1 MTGKTSKNV
10 RQVRMASSMTR
21 RSAVVS
27 LAAAFTSL
35 PSLTAAWTRAQ
46 STQAPLPTR
55 SDAPFE
61 TDVYVAG
68 QDGYHTF
75 RIPSVILTGRATL
88 LAFAEARR
96 AGRSDAGDI
105 DLVVKRS
112 TDGGATWSA
121 LKVIGDNGTGT
132 FGNPCPVIER
142 ESGTIWLLTTQNLGE
157 DKEPQIL
164 DGTSKGG
171 RTVWVMHSTDDGV
184 TWSEPKDIS
193 ASVKKADWTWY
204 ATGPGVGIQTRGGR
218 LVIPANHALAG
229 SKVHQSHLFYSDD
242 RGKTWTLGGIAADH
256 TNESQVVELAD
267 GRLMLNMRNHPPQK
281 PENVRK
287 VAMSTDG
294 GRILGETATDPTL
307 IEPPAQ
313 ASLLRYS
320 LATGGSGS
328 GASSSPSSSSR
339 RNRETSAGK
348 NRLLFANPAAPKRER
363 MTVRLSYD
371 EGATWPVSRLIY
383 DGPSA
388 YSCLVVLRDR
398 TIGLLYERGAESPY
412 DRITF
417 TRFTLGWLTNGEDA
431 GD

>member
-1 MTGKTSKNV
+1 
-10 RQVRMASSMTR
+10 MASSMTR

-27 LAAAFTSL
+27 LAAAFTTL

-46 STQAPLPTR
+46 TTPAPPPRQGDDPL
-55 SDAPFE
+55 E

-68 QDGYHTF
+68 QDGYHTY
-75 RIPSVILTGRATL
+75 RIPSVILTAKGTL

-96 AGRSDAGDI
+96 AGRGDAGDI
-105 DLVVKRS
+105 DLVIKRS

-121 LKVIGDNGTGT
+121 QQVIGDNGTGT
-132 FGNPCPVIER
+132 FGNPCPVIDR
-142 ESGTIWLLTTQNLGE
+142 RSGTIWLLTTQNLGE
-157 DKEPQIL
+157 DKESQIL

-204 ATGPGVGIQTRGGR
+204 ATGPGVGIQTRAGR

-229 SKVHQSHLFYSDD
+229 TQVHQSHLFYSDD
-242 RGKTWTLGGIAADH
+242 HGKTWTLGGIAVDG
-256 TNESQVVELAD
+256 TNESQVVELSD
-267 GRLMLNMRNHPPQK
+267 GRLMLNMRNHPPKK
-281 PENVRK
+281 PENARM
-287 VAMSTDG
+287 VAISADG
-294 GRILGETATDPTL
+294 GRTLGETTTDRAL

-320 LATGGSGS
+320 LALREAPTDSGKSRKNGNSGS
-328 GASSSPSSSSR
+328 STGR
-339 RNRETSAGK
+339 

-371 EGATWPVSRLIY
+371 EGTTWPVSRVIHE
-383 DGPSA
+383 GPAA
-388 YSCLVVLRDR
+388 YSSLVVLRDR
-398 TIGLLYERGAESPY
+398 TIGLLYEHGAETPY
-412 DRITF
+412 ERITF
-417 TRFTLGWLTNGEDA
+417 TRFTLGWLTRGEDA
-431 GD
+431 GDASIVNK

>member
-1 MTGKTSKNV
+1 MSM
-10 RQVRMASSMTR
+10 QVIMTR
-21 RSAVVS
+21 RTAVAS
-27 LAAAFTSL
+27 LAAAFTTI
-35 PSLTAAWTRAQ
+35 PSLAAAWTRAQ
-46 STQAPLPTR
+46 TASTTSQAQTGEPV
-55 SDAPFE
+55 E

-75 RIPSVILTGRATL
+75 RIPSVILTAKGTL

-96 AGRSDAGDI
+96 AGRGDAGDI
-105 DLVVKRS
+105 DLVIKRS
-112 TDGGATWSA
+112 ADGGATWSA
-121 LKVIGDNGTGT
+121 MKVIGDNGAGT
-132 FGNPCPVIER
+132 FGNPCPVVDRER
-142 ESGTIWLLTTQNLGE
+142 GTIWLLTTQNLGE
-157 DKEPQIL
+157 DKESQIL

-204 ATGPGVGIQTRGGR
+204 ATGPGIGIQTRGGR

-229 SKVHQSHLFYSDD
+229 TKVHQSHLFYSDD
-242 RGKTWTLGGIAADH
+242 RGKTWTLGGSAADH

-281 PENVRK
+281 PENTRM
-287 VAMSTDG
+287 VAISTDG
-294 GRILGETATDPTL
+294 GRTLGETATDRTL
-307 IEPPAQ
+307 VEPPAQ
-313 ASLLRYS
+313 ASLVRYS
-320 LATGGSGS
+320 LAAS
-328 GASSSPSSSSR
+328 GAGKGR
-339 RNRETSAGK
+339 AESAGK
-348 NRLLFANPAAPKRER
+348 GSKRDSEKPSGRNRLLFANPAAPKRER

-371 EGATWPVSRLIY
+371 EGATWPASRVIY
-383 DGPSA
+383 EGPSA

-398 TIGLLYERGAESPY
+398 TIGLLYERGAEAPY

>member
-1 MTGKTSKNV
+1 
-10 RQVRMASSMTR
+10 MASSMTR

-46 STQAPLPTR
+46 STQASPPAR
-55 SDAPFE
+55 SDEPFE

-75 RIPSVILTGRATL
+75 RIPSVILTAKGTL
-88 LAFAEARR
+88 LAFAEGRR

-112 TDGGATWSA
+112 TDNGTTWSS
-121 LKVIGDNGTGT
+121 LKVIGDNGSGT

-142 ESGTIWLLTTQNLGE
+142 RSGTIWLLTTQNLGE
-157 DKEPQIL
+157 DKESQIL

-204 ATGPGVGIQTRGGR
+204 ATGPGVGIQTRNGR

-229 SKVHQSHLFYSDD
+229 SQVHHSHVFYSDD

-256 TNESQVVELAD
+256 TNESQIVELAD

-281 PENVRK
+281 PENMRR
-287 VAMSTDG
+287 VAISTDG
-294 GRILGETATDPTL
+294 GRTLGETTTDRTL

-320 LATGGSGS
+320 LAATSRGSAAAAKS
-328 GASSSPSSSSR
+328 GEKG
-339 RNRETSAGK
+339 REQAGK

-383 DGPSA
+383 EGPSA

-398 TIGLLYERGAESPY
+398 TFGLLYERGSESPY

-417 TRFTLGWLTNGEDA
+417 TRVTLGWLTNGEDA

>member
-1 MTGKTSKNV
+1 MDLKVN
-10 RQVRMASSMTR
+10 MTR
-21 RSAVVS
+21 RTAVAS
-27 LAAAFTSL
+27 LAAAFATI

-46 STQAPLPTR
+46 SASASGQGQTGEPV
-55 SDAPFE
+55 E

-75 RIPSVILTGRATL
+75 RIPSVMLTAKGTL

-96 AGRSDAGDI
+96 AGRGDAGDI

-112 TDGGATWSA
+112 TDAGATWSA
-121 LKVIGDNGTGT
+121 LKVIGDNGSGT
-132 FGNPCPVIER
+132 FGNPCPVVDR
-142 ESGTIWLLTTQNLGE
+142 DSGTIWLLTTQNLGE
-157 DKEPQIL
+157 DKESQIL

-204 ATGPGVGIQTRGGR
+204 ATGPGVGIQTRSGR

-229 SKVHQSHLFYSDD
+229 TKVHQSHLFYSDD
-242 RGKTWTLGGIAADH
+242 RGKTWTLGGLAADG

-267 GRLMLNMRNHPPQK
+267 GRLMLNMRNHPPKQ
-281 PENVRK
+281 PENRRM
-287 VAMSTDG
+287 VAISPDG
-294 GRILGETATDPTL
+294 GRTLGETAVDQAL

-320 LATGGSGS
+320 LAGSNDRTRGEKAQPQGG
-328 GASSSPSSSSR
+328 
-339 RNRETSAGK
+339 GK

-371 EGATWPVSRLIY
+371 EGTTWPVSRVIY
-383 DGPSA
+383 EGPSA
-388 YSCLVVLRDR
+388 YSCLVALRDR
-398 TIGLLYERGAESPY
+398 SIGLIYERGAESPY

>member
-1 MTGKTSKNV
+1 M
-10 RQVRMASSMTR
+10 QVIMTR
-21 RSAVVS
+21 RTAVAS
-27 LAAAFTSL
+27 LAAAFTTI
-35 PSLTAAWTRAQ
+35 PSLAAAWTRAQ
-46 STQAPLPTR
+46 AGSTTAQAQTGEPV
-55 SDAPFE
+55 E

-75 RIPSVILTGRATL
+75 RIPSVILTAKGTL

-96 AGRSDAGDI
+96 AGRGDAGDI
-105 DLVVKRS
+105 DLVIKRS

-121 LKVIGDNGTGT
+121 MKVIGDNGAGT
-132 FGNPCPVIER
+132 FGNPCPVIDR

-157 DKEPQIL
+157 DKESQIL

-204 ATGPGVGIQTRGGR
+204 ATGPGIGIQTRGGR

-229 SKVHQSHLFYSDD
+229 TKVHQSHLIYSDD

-281 PENVRK
+281 PENTRM
-287 VAMSTDG
+287 VAVSTDG
-294 GRILGETATDPTL
+294 GRTLGETATDRTL

-313 ASLLRYS
+313 ASLVRYS
-320 LATGGSGS
+320 LAAS
-328 GASSSPSSSSR
+328 GAGKG
-339 RNRETSAGK
+339 REESAGKGPKKGSEKPLGK

-371 EGATWPVSRLIY
+371 EGATWPVSRVIY
-383 DGPSA
+383 EGPSA

-398 TIGLLYERGAESPY
+398 TIGLLYERGAEAPY

-417 TRFTLGWLTNGEDA
+417 ARFTLGWLTNGEDA

>member
-1 MTGKTSKNV
+1 MNMHATVSRRTAV
-10 RQVRMASSMTR
+10 ASI
-21 RSAVVS
+21 
-27 LAAAFTSL
+27 AAAFATI
-35 PSLTAAWTRAQ
+35 PSLAAAWTRAQ
-46 STQAPLPTR
+46 ASSSTATQAGEPV
-55 SDAPFE
+55 E
-61 TDVYVAG
+61 TDVFVAG

-75 RIPSVILTGRATL
+75 RIPSVVLTAKGTL

-96 AGRSDAGDI
+96 AGRGDAGDI
-105 DLVVKRS
+105 DLVIKRS
-112 TDGGATWSA
+112 ADGGATWSA
-121 LKVIGDNGTGT
+121 MKVIGDNGPGT
-132 FGNPCPVIER
+132 FGNPCPVLDR
-142 ESGTIWLLTTQNLGE
+142 DSGTIWLLTTQNLGE
-157 DKEPQIL
+157 DKESQIL

-171 RTVWVMHSTDDGV
+171 RTVWVMQSKDDGV

-204 ATGPGVGIQTRGGR
+204 ATGPGIGIQTRAGR

-229 SKVHQSHLFYSDD
+229 TKVHQSHLFYSDD
-242 RGKTWTLGGIAADH
+242 RGKTWTLGGSAADH

-281 PENVRK
+281 PENLRQ
-287 VAMSTDG
+287 VALSADG
-294 GRILGETATDPTL
+294 GRTLGETATDRAL
-307 IEPPAQ
+307 VEPPAQ
-313 ASLLRYS
+313 ASLVRYS
-320 LATGGSGS
+320 LAARGG
-328 GASSSPSSSSR
+328 R
-339 RNRETSAGK
+339 

-383 DGPSA
+383 EGPSA

-398 TIGLLYERGAESPY
+398 TIGLLYERGAEMPY
-412 DRITF
+412 DRIMF

>member
-1 MTGKTSKNV
+1 MNM
-10 RQVRMASSMTR
+10 QVTVTR
-21 RSAVVS
+21 RTAVAS
-27 LAAAFTSL
+27 LAAAFATI
-35 PSLTAAWTRAQ
+35 PSLAAAWTRAQ
-46 STQAPLPTR
+46 AASTTAQTGEPV
-55 SDAPFE
+55 E
-61 TDVYVAG
+61 TDVYVAA

-75 RIPSVILTGRATL
+75 RIPSVILTAKGTL

-96 AGRSDAGDI
+96 AGRGDAGDI
-105 DLVVKRS
+105 DLVIKRS
-112 TDGGATWSA
+112 ADGGATWSA
-121 LKVIGDNGTGT
+121 LKVIGDNGAGT
-132 FGNPCPVIER
+132 FGNPCPVIDR

-157 DKEPQIL
+157 DKESQIL

-171 RTVWVMHSTDDGV
+171 RTVWVMHSKDDGV

-204 ATGPGVGIQTRGGR
+204 ATGPGIGIQTRGGR

-229 SKVHQSHLFYSDD
+229 TKVHQSHLIYSDD
-242 RGKTWTLGGIAADH
+242 RGKTWRLGGIAADH

-281 PENVRK
+281 PENMRM
-287 VAMSTDG
+287 VAISTDG
-294 GRILGETATDPTL
+294 GRTLGETTIDRTL

-313 ASLLRYS
+313 ASLVRYS
-320 LATGGSGS
+320 LAAPGSSKG
-328 GASSSPSSSSR
+328 
-339 RNRETSAGK
+339 REKGDEKSADKSAGR

-371 EGATWPVSRLIY
+371 EGATWPVSRVIY
-383 DGPSA
+383 EGPSA

-398 TIGLLYERGAESPY
+398 TIGLLYERGAETPY

-417 TRFTLGWLTNGEDA
+417 TRLTLGWLTNGEDA

>member
-1 MTGKTSKNV
+1 MNGSIMKK
-10 RQVRMASSMTR
+10 QVTVSR
-21 RSAVVS
+21 RTAVAS
-27 LAAAFTSL
+27 LAAAFATI
-35 PSLTAAWTRAQ
+35 PSLAAAWTRAQ
-46 STQAPLPTR
+46 GA
-55 SDAPFE
+55 SDAQTGATQTGEPIE
-61 TDVYVAG
+61 TDVFVAG

-75 RIPSVILTGRATL
+75 RIPSVILTVKGTL

-96 AGRSDAGDI
+96 AGRGDAGDI

-112 TDGGATWSA
+112 TDGGAAWSA
-121 LKVIGDNGTGT
+121 LQVIGDNGTGT
-132 FGNPCPVIER
+132 FGNPCPVIDR

-157 DKEPQIL
+157 DKESQIL

-171 RTVWVMHSTDDGV
+171 RTVWVMHSTDDGA

-204 ATGPGVGIQTRGGR
+204 ATGPGTGIQTRGGR

-229 SKVHQSHLFYSDD
+229 TKIHHSHLFYSDD
-242 RGKTWTLGGIAADH
+242 RGKTWTLGGTAADH

-281 PENVRK
+281 PENMRR
-287 VAMSTDG
+287 VAISTDG
-294 GRILGETATDPTL
+294 GRTLGETTTDRTL

-313 ASLLRYS
+313 ASLVRYS
-320 LATGGSGS
+320 LASR
-328 GASSSPSSSSR
+328 GAGK
-339 RNRETSAGK
+339 SAGK
-348 NRLLFANPAAPKRER
+348 NRLLFANAAAPKRER

-371 EGATWPVSRLIY
+371 EGETWPVSRLIY
-383 DGPSA
+383 EGPSA

-398 TIGLLYERGAESPY
+398 TIGLLYERGADMPY

-417 TRFTLGWLTNGEDA
+417 TRFTLGWLTNGADA
-431 GD
+431 E

>member
-1 MTGKTSKNV
+1 MNMNITMSRRTAV
-10 RQVRMASSMTR
+10 ASI
-21 RSAVVS
+21 
-27 LAAAFTSL
+27 AAAFATI
-35 PSLTAAWTRAQ
+35 PSLAAAWTRAQ
-46 STQAPLPTR
+46 ATSAATATAQTSEPI
-55 SDAPFE
+55 E
-61 TDVYVAG
+61 TDVFVAG

-75 RIPSVILTGRATL
+75 RIPSVILTAKGTL

-96 AGRSDAGDI
+96 AGRADAGDI
-105 DLVVKRS
+105 DLVAKRS

-121 LKVIGDNGTGT
+121 MKVIGDNGLGT
-132 FGNPCPVIER
+132 FGNPCPVIDR
-142 ESGTIWLLTTQNLGE
+142 ENGTIWLLTTQNLGE
-157 DKEPQIL
+157 DKESQIL

-171 RTVWVMHSTDDGV
+171 RTVWVMHSKDDGA

-193 ASVKKADWTWY
+193 ASVKNADWTWY
-204 ATGPGVGIQTRGGR
+204 ATGPGIGIQTRRGR

-229 SKVHQSHLFYSDD
+229 SKVHQSHVVYSDNH
-242 RGKTWTLGGIAADH
+242 GKTWKLGGIAADH
-256 TNESQVVELAD
+256 TNESQIVELAD
-267 GRLMLNMRNHPPQK
+267 GRLMLNMRNHPPRK
-281 PENVRK
+281 PENMRR
-287 VAMSTDG
+287 VAISADG
-294 GRILGETATDPTL
+294 GRTLGETTTDQAL

-320 LATGGSGS
+320 LAGSQTAKGR
-328 GASSSPSSSSR
+328 GKK
-339 RNRETSAGK
+339 NTEK

-371 EGATWPVSRLIY
+371 EGATWPVSRVIY
-383 DGPSA
+383 EGPSA

-398 TIGLLYERGAESPY
+398 TIGLLYERGAEMPY